1 MTDDDERKVKD
12 LIASGQVPLDPAT
25 QADLEKWFGLPSV
38 AELEEQGK
46 LAGPADAEMAEVIA
60 RRDRA
65 LAAVDRTLVDEIRQ
79 RTEDISNPIGTP
91 VRTIDVVIDESIAQ
105 FDHVML
111 DKVASIADP
120 RTVEIPD
127 ALIEDLKECTP
138 QALLRD
144 LHRPELFYDKVF
156 EIVDA
161 AAEQRI
167 DVVAE
172 VKSAMRTSWKL
183 PAFGATPLQESR
195 AALRDLRSQRR
206 QPWTSFLPL
215 LHNRRVSE

>member
-12 LIASGQVPLDPAT
+12 LIGQGRVPLDPQT

-38 AELEEQGK
+38 TQLEEQGK
-46 LAGPADAEMAEVIA
+46 TAGPADVEAAEMAERREKAIA
-60 RRDRA
+60 AIDPA
-65 LAAVDRTLVDEIRQ
+65 LLDAIRL
-79 RTEDISNPIGTP
+79 RTEDIPDPIGVP
-91 VRTIDVVIDESIAQ
+91 KRTIDVVIDESIAK
-105 FDHVML
+105 FDHRMVDRAMT
-111 DKVASIADP
+111 IAEP

-127 ALIEDLKECTP
+127 ALLDDLKECTP

-144 LHRPELFYDKVF
+144 LHRSEQFFDKIF

-167 DVVAE
+167 DIVAE

-183 PAFGATPLQESR
+183 PAFGASPLTEGRQALADVR
-195 AALRDLRSQRR
+195 AQRR

-215 LHNRRVSE
+215 LPNRSVQE